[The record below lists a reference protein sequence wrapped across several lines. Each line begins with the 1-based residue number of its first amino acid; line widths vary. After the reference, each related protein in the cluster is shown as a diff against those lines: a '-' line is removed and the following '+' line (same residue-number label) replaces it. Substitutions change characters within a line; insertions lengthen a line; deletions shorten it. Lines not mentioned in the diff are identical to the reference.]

1 MFFLYCFSNLLTP
14 LSVIN
19 AGFLSDYYSC
29 VVLASSLMI
38 TKHQVGLAAILAVTI
53 FTSGAFF
60 TFSSI
65 YGSMNVTTENTE
77 QYIIENHFNND
88 TDDTSSSNSRSFQ
101 TSTYAGQELRDIKSL
116 SYDDIQSLQNGTG
129 EAFGGMAKLAE
140 LNSYPGPR
148 HVLDMAS
155 ELQLTDGQRRE
166 IELIYQN
173 MSNDAKSIGA
183 AIIDI
188 EQDMD
193 GAFAN
198 KTITEENLK
207 LMLDKSADLYAQLR
221 FVHLSAHLDTIQK
234 LTIEQVQ
241 MYNMM
246 RGYDSGSTD
255 NTTSTSNDGSNS
267 SHHHQHLMR

>member
-1 MFFLYCFSNLLTP
+1 
-14 LSVIN
+14 
-19 AGFLSDYYSC
+19 
-29 VVLASSLMI
+29 MI
-38 TKHQVGLAAILAVTI
+38 TQHKVGLAAILVVTI

-65 YGSMNVTTENTE
+65 YGSMNVTTENAE
-77 QYIIENHFNND
+77 QHIMGNHFNND
-88 TDDTSSSNSRSFQ
+88 TDDISSSNSRSFQ
-101 TSTYAGQELRDIKSL
+101 TSPYAGQELRDIKSL
-116 SYDDIQSLQNGTG
+116 SDDDIQSLQNGTG

-140 LNSYPGPR
+140 LNGYPGPR

-173 MSNDAKSIGA
+173 MSDKAKSIGE

-188 EQDMD
+188 EQDMN

-198 KTITEENLK
+198 KTITQENLK

-221 FVHLSAHLDTIQK
+221 FVHLSAHLDTIQM

-241 MYNMM
+241 MYNTM

-255 NTTSTSNDGSNS
+255 NTTSTSNNGSNS
-267 SHHHQHLMR
+267 SHHQHLMR